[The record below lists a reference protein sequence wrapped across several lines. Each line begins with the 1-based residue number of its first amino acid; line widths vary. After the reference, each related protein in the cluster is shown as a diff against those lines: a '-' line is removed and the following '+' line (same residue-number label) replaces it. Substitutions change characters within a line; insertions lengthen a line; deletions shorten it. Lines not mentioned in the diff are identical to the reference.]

1 MDINSSAAADPVSL
15 LRPGDPVRVG
25 ERPALFVYARGSAAV
40 VRYPGERETRAV
52 PLTKVTSDA

>member
-1 MDINSSAAADPVSL
+1 MDTNVCAAEDLVSL

-25 ERPALFVYARGSAAV
+25 ERLASFIYARGKAAV

-52 PLTKVTSDA
+52 PLTKLASAT